1 MKKKETNPADL
12 TNPNNDAYWQRLGY
26 DKRPKNWQKL
36 LKNRPKSKRARS
48 GMITFLLMAAL
59 HGRFVRTIIDR

>member
-26 DKRPKNWQKL
+26 DKRPKNWKKL
-36 LKNRPKSKRARS
+36 LKNRPKSKRAKKRDDYIPPD
-48 GMITFLLMAAL
+48 GGITWPLCK
-59 HGRFVRTIIDR
+59 DDY